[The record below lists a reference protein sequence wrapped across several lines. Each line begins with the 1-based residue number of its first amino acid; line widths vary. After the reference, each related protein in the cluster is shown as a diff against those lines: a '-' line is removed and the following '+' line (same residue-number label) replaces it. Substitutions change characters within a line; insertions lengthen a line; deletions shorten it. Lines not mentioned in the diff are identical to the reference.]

1 MRILVGKCF
10 GLGNA
15 VMSVPMIRALGHLG
29 SVDVLAGDGP
39 DDVGSIDVFL
49 SLQKEGIVDRLHL
62 VNACEVEYDVAVMA
76 IPFDGR
82 WQNGTHFRAKRV
94 MDCRPRPDF
103 SPELGFSSWRKHE
116 VEYQMD
122 NARELGFDEP
132 NPRMSFCPSSIG
144 DDDTVYL
151 GLGFKRDASSF
162 WSVKH
167 WGNERYVQFIRRC
180 RDLRPSIKFRA
191 TGNAADLAQC
201 IIPISRGVGDLGP
214 ATANITSAI
223 GVVGRCK
230 AYFGNDTG
238 MMHVAASFDMPTYG
252 LMAYENV
259 ATKNR
264 PWCVRWRTH
273 EFFREESDPNAVAAD
288 FIDFVWGDAC

>member
-15 VMSVPMIRALGHLG
+15 VMSVPMVRALATLG
-29 SVDVLAGDGP
+29 TVDVLAGTGP
-39 DDVGSIDVFL
+39 DDAGAIDVFL
-49 SLQKEGIVDRLHL
+49 CLQRDGVIDKLHL
-62 VNACEVEYDVAVMA
+62 VNASEVEYDVAVMA

-122 NARELGFDEP
+122 NAVELGYADPIPKME
-132 NPRMSFCPSSIG
+132 FCRPTYW

-162 WSVKH
+162 WSAKH
-167 WGNERYVQFIRRC
+167 WGNERYVSFIRRC
-180 RDLRPSIKFRA
+180 RELRPSIKFRA

-201 IIPISRGVGDLGP
+201 IIPISREVGDLGP
-214 ATANITSAI
+214 VVSNITAAFE
-223 GVVGRCK
+223 VVSRSR

-238 MMHVAASFDMPTYG
+238 MMHVAASLSLQTYG

-259 ATKNR
+259 ITKNR
-264 PWCVRWRTH
+264 PWCSQWRAH
-273 EFFREESDPNAVAAD
+273 EFFRGDSDPHEVAED
-288 FIDFVWGDAC
+288 FVNFVWGQ

>member
-15 VMSVPMIRALGHLG
+15 VMSVPMVKALGCLG
-29 SVDVLAGDGP
+29 TVDALVGNGP
-39 DDVGSIDVFL
+39 DDAGAIDVFL
-49 SLQKEGIVDRLHL
+49 SLQRDGRIDKLHL
-62 VNACEVEYDVAVMA
+62 VNAPGVEYDVAIMS

-103 SPELGFSSWRKHE
+103 SPELGFSAWKKHE
-116 VEYQMD
+116 VEYQVD
-122 NARELGFDEP
+122 NARELGYDGP
-132 NPRMSFCPSSIG
+132 APSSNFCRITYW

-151 GLGFKRDASSF
+151 GLGFKRDAASF
-162 WSVKH
+162 WSAKH
-167 WGNERYVQFIRRC
+167 WGNDRYTQFIRRC
-180 RDLRPSIKFRA
+180 REIRPSIKFRA

-201 IIPISRGVGDLGP
+201 IIPISREVGDLGP
-214 ATANITSAI
+214 VVSNITSAI
-223 GVVGRCK
+223 EVVGHCR

-238 MMHVAASFDMPTYG
+238 MMHVAASFGMPTYG
-252 LMAYENV
+252 LMAYANV

-264 PWCVRWRTH
+264 PWCARWRVY
-273 EFFREESDPNAVAAD
+273 ESFGGGCEPDAVAED
-288 FIDFVWGDAC
+288 FMRFVWGGI

>member
-15 VMSVPMIRALGHLG
+15 VMSVPMVRALAHLG
-29 SVDVLAGDGP
+29 TVDVLAGNGP
-39 DDVGSIDVFL
+39 DDAGSVDVFL
-49 SLQKEGIVDRLHL
+49 SLQREGVIDRLHL
-62 VNACEVEYDVAVMA
+62 VSACEVEYDVAVMA

-82 WQNGTHFRAKRV
+82 WQNGTHFRAVRV
-94 MDCRPRPDF
+94 LDRRPRPDF

-116 VEYQMD
+116 VEYQVD
-122 NARELGFDEP
+122 NARELGYEGP
-132 NPRMSFCPSSIG
+132 SPQMSFCPRSDW

-151 GLGFKRDASSF
+151 GFGFKRDAQSF
-162 WSVKH
+162 WSAKH

-180 RDLRPSIKFRA
+180 RELRPSIKFRS

-201 IIPISRGVGDLGP
+201 IIPISREVGDLGP
-214 ATANITSAI
+214 VVSNIANAI
-223 GVVGRCK
+223 QVVGRCA
-230 AYFGNDTG
+230 AYVGNDTG
-238 MMHVAASFDMPTYG
+238 MMHVAASFEMPTYG

-264 PWCVRWRTH
+264 PWCTRWRTN
-273 EFFREESDPNAVAAD
+273 EFFRGDSDPLAVAE
-288 FIDFVWGDAC
+288 DFVNFVWSE

>member
-1 MRILVGKCF
+1 
-10 GLGNA
+10 
-15 VMSVPMIRALGHLG
+15 
-29 SVDVLAGDGP
+29 
-39 DDVGSIDVFL
+39 
-49 SLQKEGIVDRLHL
+49 
-62 VNACEVEYDVAVMA
+62 MA

-103 SPELGFSSWRKHE
+103 SPELGFSSWKRHE

-122 NARELGFDEP
+122 NARELGYDGP
-132 NPRMSFCPSSIG
+132 IPRMSFHSLAYW
-144 DDDTVYL
+144 DDEDEEKVYL
-151 GLGFKRDASSF
+151 GFGFKRDAASF

-167 WGNERYVQFIRRC
+167 WGNDRYVQFIRRC
-180 RDLRPSIKFRA
+180 REIRPSIKFRA

-201 IIPISRGVGDLGP
+201 IIPISREVGDLGP
-214 ATANITSAI
+214 VTANITSAI
-223 GVVGRCK
+223 EVVGRCA

-238 MMHVAASFDMPTYG
+238 MMHVAASFEMPTYG

-264 PWCVRWRTH
+264 PWCTQWRVH
-273 EFFREESDPNAVAAD
+273 EFFRGDSDPNAVAEE
-288 FIDFVWGDAC
+288 FVKFVWEE